1 MTYPI
6 TVQLSAKENL
16 LNKNA
21 TWFEDEDEV
30 DNGLNLVSFELN
42 LTLLHI
48 IILSQMKMSMDEWM
62 KFLGK
67 FSIEDFREKLVA
79 TNDHQMK
86 KIVTKDES
94 WIFDATCIH
103 LAAKFNPMGLHML
116 LSYLKKEK
124 KNNEELTYPRSI

>member
-21 TWFEDEDEV
+21 TWYEDEDEF

-67 FSIEDFREKLVA
+67 FSIDDFREKLVA

-94 WIFDATCIH
+94 WIFDATCFH